1 MKNEPLKK
9 YIDVVSAKQ
18 KKTEELTRKVAIAIA
33 FIGVF
38 IFFIKLLFF

>member
-9 YIDVVSAKQ
+9 YIDVVSAKK
-18 KKTEELTRKVAIAIA
+18 KKTDEVTRKVAIAIA